1 MVTSAAAQVRP
12 ESPPSAGFVSRLL
25 AFTLD
30 LLIISVIITVITAL
44 SVFLGRTLQ
53 VRQITSLVLT
63 VLTVGANILIVLIYY
78 VGFLVVAGQTPGK
91 RIMGLRVIM
100 TNGKPLSM
108 RRSFRRFIGYW
119 LSLPLFWGY
128 LMVIVD
134 DRRRAFHDKFAGTR
148 VVYDR
153 GEVAA
158 QIPTGGRRK

>member
-1 MVTSAAAQVRP
+1 VVTSAAAQVQP

-30 LLIISVIITVITAL
+30 LLIISAIITVATAL

-63 VLTVGANILIVLIYY
+63 VLTVGANILIVLVYY

-100 TNGKPLSM
+100 TNGKSLSM

-153 GEVAA
+153 GEAA
-158 QIPTGGRRK
+158 PKIPTGGRRK